1 MLKRIVK
8 RLQEGEQLKSLNCII
23 ILVFLASISIGQPAK
38 PITRW
43 SSLDFKLDNKEL
55 RLLDD
60 YPSIDPLSGKPVESL
75 IFFARKER
83 QTLPP
88 TSNNQVAFVIIVDT
102 FDAL

>member
-1 MLKRIVK
+1 M
-8 RLQEGEQLKSLNCII
+8 
-23 ILVFLASISIGQPAK
+23 
-38 PITRW
+38 
-43 SSLDFKLDNKEL
+43 
-55 RLLDD
+55 DD

-102 FDAL
+102 SDAL